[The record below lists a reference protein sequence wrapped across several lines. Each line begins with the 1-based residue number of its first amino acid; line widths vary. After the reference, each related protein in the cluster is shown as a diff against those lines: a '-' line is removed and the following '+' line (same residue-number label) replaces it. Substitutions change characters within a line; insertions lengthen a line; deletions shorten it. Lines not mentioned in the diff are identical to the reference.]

1 MEKKGMRDME
11 QKKEDFGKTVK
22 LSAEETTAQPE
33 AVCQEPEPFYGWLVC
48 TRGPHMFQEFRL
60 KGINSSIGR
69 QKESDI
75 SLEKDSG
82 VSRKKHAV
90 IFFEKDTKK
99 FQIGQGESQETV
111 YVNGVMLLGT
121 TFLRPYD
128 RITVGSSELLFIPLC
143 SEKFMW

>member
-1 MEKKGMRDME
+1 
-11 QKKEDFGKTVK
+11 
-22 LSAEETTAQPE
+22 
-33 AVCQEPEPFYGWLVC
+33 
-48 TRGPHMFQEFRL
+48 MFQEFRL
-60 KGINSSIGR
+60 KEINSSIGR

-82 VSRKKHAV
+82 VSRKKHAI

-121 TFLRPYD
+121 AFLRPYD

>member
-1 MEKKGMRDME
+1 MEDKHTEKNA
-11 QKKEDFGKTVK
+11 DFGKTVK
-22 LSAEETTAQPE
+22 LSAEETSSQSK

-60 KGINSSIGR
+60 KEINSSIGR

-75 SLEKDSG
+75 LLEKDPG

-99 FQIGQGESQETV
+99 FQIGQGESQESV
-111 YVNGVMLLGT
+111 YINGVMLLGT
-121 TFLRPYD
+121 TILRSYD
-128 RITVGSSELLFIPLC
+128 RIAIGNSELLFIPLC

>member
-1 MEKKGMRDME
+1 MKDKHIEKNT
-11 QKKEDFGKTVK
+11 DFGKTVK
-22 LSAEETTAQPE
+22 LSAEETVSGQE
-33 AVCQEPEPFYGWLVC
+33 NICQKPEPFYGWLVC

-60 KGINSSIGR
+60 KEINSSIGR

-75 SLEKDSG
+75 SLEMDPR

-90 IFFEKDTKK
+90 IFFEKDTKN
-99 FQIGQGESQETV
+99 FQIGQGESQETI

-128 RITVGSSELLFIPLC
+128 RITVGSSELLFMPLC